1 MLRAP
6 MWWARRAA
14 SSSSS
19 RWIARHKKDPFV
31 RQAGALGLRSRGAF
45 KLAQLDQRFG
55 LLRPGV
61 RPTARVGSH
70 AAATAYGRS
79 LIAGER
85 ALELGCAPGGWTQVL
100 AERGMEVLAVD
111 EITMAPVR
119 GTTFIQ
125 GSFTSA
131 ETQSEIVSQLNGGTV
146 DLVLSDASPNRSGNH
161 SLDHIRRARSPPPR
175 PRTRPLDSF
184 TRRLYKMMHNLQSVI
199 LPRIAQAGLPHC
211 RRAPP
216 CAAYAE
222 AGRCVRRQGVAG
234 LDSRFQRSA
243 KARA

>member
-1 MLRAP
+1 MG
-6 MWWARRAA
+6 
-14 SSSSS
+14 
-19 RWIARHKKDPFV
+19 H
-31 RQAGALGLRSRGAF
+31 
-45 KLAQLDQRFG
+45 
-55 LLRPGV
+55 
-61 RPTARVGSH
+61 H
-70 AAATAYGRS
+70 AAATAYARS

-131 ETQSEIVSQLNGGTV
+131 ETQSEIVSQLGDGTV

-175 PRTRPLDSF
+175 PRTRPLHSF
-184 TRRLYKMMHNLQSVI
+184 TRWLYQMMHCPPSVTW
-199 LPRIAQAGLPHC
+199 PRIAQAGLPHC

-216 CAAYAE
+216 CAAHAQ
-222 AGRCVRRQGVAG
+222 AGRCVRRQGAAG
-234 LDSRFQRSA
+234 LDSRFQRC
-243 KARA
+243 